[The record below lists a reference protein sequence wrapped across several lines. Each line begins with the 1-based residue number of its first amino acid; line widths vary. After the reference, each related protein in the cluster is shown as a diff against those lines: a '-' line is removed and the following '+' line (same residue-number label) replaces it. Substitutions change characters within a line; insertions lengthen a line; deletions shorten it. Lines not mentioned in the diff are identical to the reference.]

1 MAYPVVAPL
10 VGECVLLGVAAQLDL
25 ADERVARPRHQLQ
38 GGKGYRPGTWVKLI
52 KIENTT
58 ATTYTIPDFVAK
70 Q

>member
-38 GGKGYRPGTWVKLI
+38 GGKGYRPGT
-52 KIENTT
+52 
-58 ATTYTIPDFVAK
+58 
-70 Q
+70 